1 MPEELIEDKNGM
13 KIRKL
18 AELRTVTNKDYEDA
32 MLSRVDEFKEKKGE
46 KSQFNDTIQNT
57 FFKAL
62 STALDLKVQVDK
74 ALGKEN
80 LKKLQK
86 AIDDILLL
94 GL

>member
-1 MPEELIEDKNGM
+1 MPEEFIEDKNGM

-18 AELRTVTNKDYEDA
+18 AELRTVTNKDYEEA
-32 MLSRVDEFKEKKGE
+32 MIRRVDEFKEQKKE
-46 KSQFNDTIQNT
+46 KSQFNDVLQNT

-62 STALDLKVQVDK
+62 STAFDLKVQVDK
-74 ALGKEN
+74 ALGEEN
-80 LKKLQK
+80 LKKLHK

>member
-1 MPEELIEDKNGM
+1 MPEEFVEDKDGM

-18 AELRTVTNKDYEDA
+18 ADLRTVTNKDYEEA
-32 MLSRVDEFKEKKGE
+32 MLRRVDEFKQTKQE
-46 KSQFNDTIQNT
+46 KSQFNDVLQNT

-74 ALGKEN
+74 ALGEDN
-80 LKKLQK
+80 LKKLHK
-86 AIDDILLL
+86 ALDDILLL

>member
-1 MPEELIEDKNGM
+1 MPEEIVEDKDGM

-18 AELRTVTNKDYEDA
+18 AELRTNTAKDYEDA
-32 MLSRVDEFKEKKGE
+32 MLKRVEEFKDVKGE
-46 KSQFNDTIQNT
+46 KSGFNDMLQNT

-62 STALDLKVQVDK
+62 STALDLKTQVDK
-74 ALGKEN
+74 ALGEDN
-80 LKKLQK
+80 LKKLHK

>member
-1 MPEELIEDKNGM
+1 MPEEIVEDKNGM

-18 AELRTVTNKDYEDA
+18 AELRTSTAKDYEDA
-32 MLSRVDEFKEKKGE
+32 MLKRVEEFKDVKGD
-46 KSQFNDTIQNT
+46 KSGFNNMLQNT

-74 ALGKEN
+74 ALGEDN
-80 LKKLQK
+80 LKKLRK

>member
-1 MPEELIEDKNGM
+1 MWAVKNKMATYNLYIGCS
-13 KIRKL
+13 
-18 AELRTVTNKDYEDA
+18 VPVNHPNYEAA
-32 MLSRVDEFKEKKGE
+32 MLRRVDEFKEKEKD
-46 KSQFNDTIQNT
+46 KSQFNDVLQNT

-74 ALGKEN
+74 ALGEDN
-80 LKKLQK
+80 LKKLRK

>member
-1 MPEELIEDKNGM
+1 MPEEFVEDKDGM

-18 AELRTVTNKDYEDA
+18 ADLRTVTDKDYEAA
-32 MLSRVDEFKEKKGE
+32 MLKRVDEFKEQKKDN
-46 KSQFNDTIQNT
+46 SQFNDVLQNT

-74 ALGKEN
+74 ALGEDN
-80 LKKLQK
+80 LKKLHK
-86 AIDDILLL
+86 AIDDFLLL

>member
-1 MPEELIEDKNGM
+1 MPEEFVEDKDGM

-18 AELRTVTNKDYEDA
+18 AQLRTSTAKDYEEA
-32 MLSRVDEFKEKKGE
+32 MLRRVDEFKEQKGE
-46 KSQFNDTIQNT
+46 KSQFNDILQNT

-74 ALGKEN
+74 ALGKDN
-80 LKKLQK
+80 LKKLHK